1 MKINMNTYTPG
12 GDTSTEGFQP
22 LPAGTYTV
30 KIDGL
35 EKRTSQNKNEY
46 YSVTLIVA
54 EGDFSGRRIWDR
66 LMLMNKKASID
77 RFFAVLMSAG
87 ITEGDVD
94 LTNEAMMNT
103 LLVGK
108 HVHVDV
114 EPEEYNGTTKAKV
127 VLYEPTQGTF
137 DGVGKEELDDD
148 IPF

>member
-1 MKINMNTYTPG
+1 MKINMNTYTHG
-12 GDTSTEGFQP
+12 GDTGTEGFEP

-54 EGDFSGRRIWDR
+54 DGDFSGRRIWDR

-87 ITEGDVD
+87 VKGDVD
-94 LTNEAMMNT
+94 LTNETTMNT
-103 LLVGK
+103 LLAGK